1 MTDCPQ
7 CGTPNSD
14 EAKNCAC
21 CRINLY
27 WAAHHYGELAMLR
40 QARQLVPHPD
50 TALFLL
56 ASSKRA
62 DQGPVANWL
71 RRIIAKARS

>member
-7 CGTPNSD
+7 CGRPNSD
-14 EAKNCAC
+14 EAKNCAS

-27 WAAHHYGELAMLR
+27 WAAEHYRELSMLR
-40 QARQLVPHPD
+40 QARQLVPRPD
-50 TALFLL
+50 TAPFLL

-62 DQGPVANWL
+62 DQGPVASWL
-71 RRIIAKARS
+71 RRIIAKTRS